1 MLCGDGE
8 NTAGFSGHSTVFMD
22 SSVYSCLILKGGN
35 METWFVYML
44 TANWLLMLF
53 LILNVFDVE

>member
-1 MLCGDGE
+1 MLCDDGE
-8 NTAGFSGHSTVFMD
+8 ST
-22 SSVYSCLILKGGN
+22 SCLILKGGN

>member
-1 MLCGDGE
+1 ME
-8 NTAGFSGHSTVFMD
+8 
-22 SSVYSCLILKGGN
+22 KGGN

>member
-8 NTAGFSGHSTVFMD
+8 STAGFSGHSTVFMD

-35 METWFVYML
+35 METLVCVYAYGQL
-44 TANWLLMLF
+44 ATDAF
-53 LILNVFDVE
+53 LDIECI

>member
-8 NTAGFSGHSTVFMD
+8 STAGFSGRCSGVRE
-22 SSVYSCLILKGGN
+22 SSVDSCVLLCGGN

>member
-8 NTAGFSGHSTVFMD
+8 STAGFSGHSTVFMD

-44 TANWLLMLF
+44 TTDAF
-53 LILNVFDVE
+53 LDIECI

>member
-1 MLCGDGE
+1 MLCDDGE
-8 NTAGFSGHSTVFMD
+8 STAGFSGHSTVFMD
-22 SSVYSCLILKGGN
+22 SSVYSCLILKGGY